1 MRRTI
6 YRKVKARKGFPFVF
20 RVEAA
25 QFPYSAKIVWSRS
38 TPESSL
44 TLITGNV
51 FQQPISLGSYD
62 RKRKEYTIDLSNG
75 DIVFLH
81 PTEITL
87 RTKGTAT
94 VLIAL
99 DCEFPEDYQKLTP
112 VPKGELQIIRHD
124 QLTELPVTAVDIT
137 DFANQLEG

>member
-1 MRRTI
+1 MRKTI
-6 YRKVKARKGFPFVF
+6 FRKIKAQAGYPFVF
-20 RVEAA
+20 RIEAA
-25 QFPYSAKIVWSRS
+25 QHPYSAKIIWSRS

-44 TLITGNV
+44 TLYTGCP
-51 FQQPISLGSYD
+51 FQEPISLGKYD
-62 RKRKEYTIDLSNG
+62 RQRKEYTIDLSGG

-99 DCEFPEDYQKLTP
+99 DCEFPDDYQKLTP
-112 VPKGELQIIRHD
+112 VPKGELQVIRHD
-124 QLTELPVTAVDIT
+124 QLAELPVTAVDIT
-137 DFANQLEG
+137 DFAEVLGN